1 MAAVYIREQGVMVTK
16 QGECIAVVKGAHR
29 LMERP
34 IIGIDALAVFG
45 NVQIS
50 SQAIALLLEHGI
62 DISFFTYS
70 GKYLG
75 HVSADTSKNIFLR
88 MSQYDLY
95 MENEKRMAMARIIV
109 EAKIKNQLSIIKSR
123 RWESDFD
130 WRADVAEIEK
140 NLKKLPEKKD
150 GNGIRGIEGICS
162 NIYFHSYAQMFSC
175 DFKFEKRSRRPPRNP
190 INVIL
195 SLAYTLLTKEV
206 INALEAESFET
217 SLGFLHGIRYGRKSL
232 ALDMVEEFRQ
242 PAADRLVLKVFNKR
256 MLTECD
262 FDVPEE
268 GVVNL
273 TEEGFKRFCTAYE
286 RWMNGMDTN
295 SGEKSFRSRIREQG
309 AKLKRTI
316 MDGTAYEPYIWKK
329 EDVRG
334 EL

>member
-1 MAAVYIREQGVMVTK
+1 MAVVYIREQGVMVTK
-16 QGECIAVVKGAHR
+16 QGERIVVVKGKTH

-34 IIGIDALAVFG
+34 VIGIDALTLFG

-50 SQAIALLLEHGI
+50 SQAITFLLERGI
-62 DISFFTYS
+62 DISFFSYN

-75 HVSADTSKNIFLR
+75 LVSADTSKNIFLR

-95 MENEKRMAMARIIV
+95 MDSEKRMTMARTIV
-109 EAKIKNQLSIIKSR
+109 EAKIRNQLAIIKSR

-130 WRADVAEIEK
+130 WRADVTQIEK
-140 NLKKLPEKKD
+140 YLKNLNEKKE
-150 GNGIRGIEGICS
+150 GNGIRGVEGICS
-162 NIYFHSYAQMFSC
+162 NIYFHSYAQMFNC

-206 INALEAESFET
+206 VNALEAESFET

-242 PAADRLVLKVFNKR
+242 PIADRLVLKVFNKR
-256 MLTECD
+256 MLTEYD

-286 RWMNGMDTN
+286 RWMNGLDTN
-295 SGEKSFRSRIREQG
+295 SGDKGFRNRIREQG
-309 AKLKRTI
+309 AKLKKTI
-316 MDGTAYEPYIWKK
+316 MEGTAYEPFIWKK
-329 EDVRG
+329 EDVCDQ
-334 EL
+334 L